1 MSLADQLRLVKD
13 YDVYLERCFAQ
24 NMGNG
29 TYKSNLSGNLEAIQ
43 VCGYRNVIISTDG
56 GQVEN
61 PNWEIA
67 LEQYIQY
74 LSDHGIPEDQLYYM
88 THSIQAALLGLET
101 FPPQSP
107 LESFSTS

>member
-29 TYKSNLSGNLEAIQ
+29 TKATYPAIWRRSR
-43 VCGYRNVIISTDG
+43 CAAIGTSLCTDG